1 MRTGVSFSV
10 SSSDRQRL
18 EAIVADGNRPQKHV
32 WRARIILLSGDG
44 FGTAAIM
51 AETGKSK
58 TCVWRW
64 QERFMEEGVEGLL
77 RDQTRPPGI
86 PPTPADKVAEIV
98 RLTQEAPPQEATH
111 WTLRAMAK
119 LVGVAP
125 STVRGIWKAHGLIPA
140 HADADS
146 RRGFPKR

>member
-1 MRTGVSFSV
+1 MRSGVSLSV

-44 FGTAAIM
+44 PGTAAIM
-51 AETGKSK
+51 TGTGKSK

-77 RDQTRPPGI
+77 RDRTRPHATGGSKRWIQSTRPASIRSIESRQVQEKGSLGSPSVFLNARIALEIGAI
-86 PPTPADKVAEIV
+86 PSAAC
-98 RLTQEAPPQEATH
+98 QE
-111 WTLRAMAK
+111 
-119 LVGVAP
+119 
-125 STVRGIWKAHGLIPA
+125 
-140 HADADS
+140 
-146 RRGFPKR
+146 